1 MLESH
6 MNVLDTRETKT
17 IFDLDL
23 PLQEVQGT
31 NNCLV
36 LKEPGLPPRD
46 ALGLISRMAGRRK
59 MKRKRKRKQRKKK
72 KFRFS
77 VYHQLSL

>member
-6 MNVLDTRETKT
+6 MDVLDTRETKKT
-17 IFDLDL
+17 FDLDL
-23 PLQEVQGT
+23 ALQEVQGT

-46 ALGLISRMAGRRK
+46 ALVLISRMAGRRK
-59 MKRKRKRKQRKKK
+59 MKRKRKQRKKK

-77 VYHQLSL
+77 VYHQLSV